1 MTYNYDRLRGTNDIN
16 AMRQQRMAELLSGKY
31 DFERDDSYL
40 FRGDIDS
47 FLRMNIMRD
56 RLG

>member
-1 MTYNYDRLRGTNDIN
+1 
-16 AMRQQRMAELLSGKY
+16 MAELLSGKY

-56 RLG
+56 RLD